1 MNLNSNIVRSK
12 TSKDNQI
19 FPNSERTGVSSLQAE
34 LTGANSLQLKL
45 RDFID
50 RKDISINRIAKQ
62 IGYSAAV
69 VSTYLQGKYPGDV
82 QKLEWVIASF
92 LMRQEE
98 LESLPK
104 ALIPFCPIANAD
116 VVFQIARTCHL
127 EQEIGVLV
135 GEAGTGKTKA
145 TKEYARQNPDVIFIE
160 ADLSFSTK
168 VFFKE
173 LHKKLGMDGS
183 GGIYDL
189 FTDCVEKL
197 QDSNRLI
204 IIDEAENLPY
214 RALDMVRRLY
224 DKANIGI
231 LLVGLPRLIANLRGK
246 RGEFKQLYSRVGIVM
261 TLEDFS
267 ESDTKLIVQTI
278 FPNTNGT
285 YKTFHE
291 LSKGNGRKLEKLILR
306 TSRTARSGKKEI
318 TDRLVKGAAEV
329 LLL

>member
-1 MNLNSNIVRSK
+1 MENKISK
-12 TSKDNQI
+12 ILTEQQD
-19 FPNSERTGVSSLQAE
+19 ERQKSVLQ
-34 LTGANSLQLKL
+34 KL
-45 RDFID
+45 RDFLE
-50 RKDISINRIAKQ
+50 RKDISINKVAKQ

-69 VSTYLQGKYPGDV
+69 ISTYLQGKYTGDIE
-82 QKLEWVIASF
+82 KLEWAVASF

-98 LESLPK
+98 IEAMPK
-104 ALIPFCPIANAD
+104 ELIPFCPITNAD
-116 VVFQIARTCHL
+116 IVFQIARTCHL

-145 TKEYARQNPDVIFIE
+145 AKEYSKQNPDVIFIE
-160 ADLSFSTK
+160 ADLSFTTK
-168 VFFKE
+168 VFFRE
-173 LHKKLGMDGS
+173 LHKKLGMDGN

-189 FTDCVEKL
+189 FADCVEKL
-197 QDSNRLI
+197 KDSNRLI

-231 LLVGLPRLIANLRGK
+231 LLIGLPRLIANLRGK

-261 TLEDFS
+261 ALDEFS

-278 FPNTNGT
+278 FPNTNGL

-291 LSKGNGRKLEKLILR
+291 LAKGNGRKLEKLILR
-306 TSRTARSGKKEI
+306 TSRAARSGRRDI
-318 TDRLVKGAAEV
+318 TEKLVKNAAEV

>member
-1 MNLNSNIVRSK
+1 MENKISK
-12 TSKDNQI
+12 ILTEQQD
-19 FPNSERTGVSSLQAE
+19 ERQKSILQ
-34 LTGANSLQLKL
+34 KL
-45 RDFID
+45 RDFLE
-50 RKDISINRIAKQ
+50 RKDISINKVAKQ

-69 VSTYLQGKYPGDV
+69 ISTYLQGKYPGDIE
-82 QKLEWVIASF
+82 KLEWAVASF

-98 LESLPK
+98 IEAMPK
-104 ALIPFCPIANAD
+104 ELIPFCPITNAD
-116 VVFQIARTCHL
+116 IVFQIARTCHL

-145 TKEYARQNPDVIFIE
+145 AKEYSKQNPDVIFIE
-160 ADLSFSTK
+160 ADLSFTTK
-168 VFFKE
+168 VFFRE
-173 LHKKLGMDGS
+173 LHKKLGMDGN

-189 FTDCVEKL
+189 FADCVEKL
-197 QDSNRLI
+197 KDSNRLI

-231 LLVGLPRLIANLRGK
+231 LLIGLPRLIANLRGK

-261 TLEDFS
+261 ALDEFS

-278 FPNTNGT
+278 FPNTNGL

-291 LSKGNGRKLEKLILR
+291 LAKGNGRKLEKLILR
-306 TSRTARSGKKEI
+306 TSRAARSGRRDI
-318 TDRLVKGAAEV
+318 TEKLVKNAAEV

>member
-1 MNLNSNIVRSK
+1 MENKISK
-12 TSKDNQI
+12 ILTEQQD
-19 FPNSERTGVSSLQAE
+19 ERQKSILQ
-34 LTGANSLQLKL
+34 KL
-45 RDFID
+45 RDFLE
-50 RKDISINRIAKQ
+50 RKDISINKVAKQ
-62 IGYSAAV
+62 IGYSAPV
-69 VSTYLQGKYPGDV
+69 ISTYLQGKYPGDIE
-82 QKLEWVIASF
+82 KLEWAVASF

-98 LESLPK
+98 IEAMPK
-104 ALIPFCPIANAD
+104 ELIPFCPITNAD
-116 VVFQIARTCHL
+116 IVFQIARTCHL

-145 TKEYARQNPDVIFIE
+145 AKEYSKQNPDVIFIE
-160 ADLSFSTK
+160 ADLSFTTK
-168 VFFKE
+168 VFFRE
-173 LHKKLGMDGS
+173 LHKKLGMDGN

-189 FTDCVEKL
+189 FADCVEKL
-197 QDSNRLI
+197 KDSNRLI

-231 LLVGLPRLIANLRGK
+231 LLIGLPRLIANLRGK

-261 TLEDFS
+261 ALDEFS

-278 FPNTNGT
+278 FPNTNGL

-291 LSKGNGRKLEKLILR
+291 LAKGNGRKLEKLILR
-306 TSRTARSGKKEI
+306 TSRAARSGRRDI
-318 TDRLVKGAAEV
+318 TEKLVKNAAEV

>member
-1 MNLNSNIVRSK
+1 MENKISK
-12 TSKDNQI
+12 ILTEQQD
-19 FPNSERTGVSSLQAE
+19 ERQKSVLQ
-34 LTGANSLQLKL
+34 KL
-45 RDFID
+45 RDFLE
-50 RKDISINRIAKQ
+50 RKDISINKVAKQ
-62 IGYSAAV
+62 IGYSAPV
-69 VSTYLQGKYPGDV
+69 ISTYLQGKYPGDIE
-82 QKLEWVIASF
+82 KLEWAVASF

-98 LESLPK
+98 IEAMPK
-104 ALIPFCPIANAD
+104 ELIPFCPITNAD
-116 VVFQIARTCHL
+116 IVFQIARTCHL

-145 TKEYARQNPDVIFIE
+145 AKEYSKQNPDVIFIE
-160 ADLSFSTK
+160 ADLSFTTK
-168 VFFKE
+168 VFFRE
-173 LHKKLGMDGS
+173 LHKKLGMDGN

-189 FTDCVEKL
+189 FADCVEKL
-197 QDSNRLI
+197 KDSNRLI

-231 LLVGLPRLIANLRGK
+231 LLIGLPRLIANLRGK

-261 TLEDFS
+261 ALDEFS

-278 FPNTNGT
+278 FPNTNGL

-291 LSKGNGRKLEKLILR
+291 LAKGNGRKLEKLILR
-306 TSRTARSGKKEI
+306 TSRAARSGRRDI
-318 TDRLVKGAAEV
+318 TEKLVKNAAEV

>member
-1 MNLNSNIVRSK
+1 MENKISK
-12 TSKDNQI
+12 ILTEQQD
-19 FPNSERTGVSSLQAE
+19 ERQKSILQ
-34 LTGANSLQLKL
+34 KL
-45 RDFID
+45 RDFLE
-50 RKDISINRIAKQ
+50 RKDISINKVAKQ

-69 VSTYLQGKYPGDV
+69 ISTYLQGKYTGDIE
-82 QKLEWVIASF
+82 KLEWAVASF

-98 LESLPK
+98 IEAMPK
-104 ALIPFCPIANAD
+104 ELIPFCPITNAD
-116 VVFQIARTCHL
+116 IVFQIARTCHL

-145 TKEYARQNPDVIFIE
+145 AKEYSKQNPDVIFIE
-160 ADLSFSTK
+160 ADLSFTTK
-168 VFFKE
+168 VFFRE
-173 LHKKLGMDGS
+173 LHKKLGMDGN

-189 FTDCVEKL
+189 FADCVEKL
-197 QDSNRLI
+197 KDSNRLI

-231 LLVGLPRLIANLRGK
+231 LLIGLPRLIANLRGK

-261 TLEDFS
+261 ALDEFS

-278 FPNTNGT
+278 FPNTNGL

-291 LSKGNGRKLEKLILR
+291 LAKGNGRKLEKLILR
-306 TSRTARSGKKEI
+306 TSRAARSGRRDI
-318 TDRLVKGAAEV
+318 TEKLVKNAAEV

>member
-1 MNLNSNIVRSK
+1 MENKN
-12 TSKDNQI
+12 NQKFAEQQDEKQSAI
-19 FPNSERTGVSSLQAE
+19 LQ
-34 LTGANSLQLKL
+34 KL
-45 RDFID
+45 RDFLE
-50 RKDISINRIAKQ
+50 RKDISINKVAKQ

-69 VSTYLQGKYPGDV
+69 ISTYLQGKYPGDIE
-82 QKLEWVIASF
+82 KLEWAVASF

-98 LESLPK
+98 IEAMPK
-104 ALIPFCPIANAD
+104 ELIPFCPITNAD
-116 VVFQIARTCHL
+116 IVFQIARTCHL

-145 TKEYARQNPDVIFIE
+145 AKEYSKQNPDVIFIE
-160 ADLSFSTK
+160 ADLSFTTK
-168 VFFKE
+168 VFFRE
-173 LHKKLGMDGS
+173 LHKKLGMDGN

-189 FTDCVEKL
+189 FADCVEKL
-197 QDSNRLI
+197 KDSNRLI

-231 LLVGLPRLIANLRGK
+231 LLIGLPRLIANLRGK

-261 TLEDFS
+261 ALDEFS

-278 FPNTNGT
+278 FPNTNGL

-291 LSKGNGRKLEKLILR
+291 LAKGNGRKLEKLILR
-306 TSRTARSGKKEI
+306 TSRAARSGRRDI
-318 TDRLVKGAAEV
+318 TEKLVKNAAEV

>member
-1 MNLNSNIVRSK
+1 MKNKN
-12 TSKDNQI
+12 NQKL
-19 FPNSERTGVSSLQAE
+19 SEQQDEKQSAILQ
-34 LTGANSLQLKL
+34 KL
-45 RDFID
+45 RDFLE
-50 RKDISINRIAKQ
+50 RKDISINKVAKQ

-69 VSTYLQGKYPGDV
+69 ISTYLQGKYPGDIE
-82 QKLEWVIASF
+82 KLEWAVASF

-98 LESLPK
+98 IEAMPK
-104 ALIPFCPIANAD
+104 ELIPFCPITNAD
-116 VVFQIARTCHL
+116 IVFQIARTCHL

-145 TKEYARQNPDVIFIE
+145 AKEYSKQNPDVIFIE
-160 ADLSFSTK
+160 ADLSFTTK
-168 VFFKE
+168 VFFRE
-173 LHKKLGMDGS
+173 LHKKLGMDGN

-189 FTDCVEKL
+189 FADCVEKL
-197 QDSNRLI
+197 KDSNRLI

-231 LLVGLPRLIANLRGK
+231 LLIGLPRLIANLRGK

-261 TLEDFS
+261 ALDEFS

-278 FPNTNGT
+278 FPNTNGL

-291 LSKGNGRKLEKLILR
+291 LAKGNGRKLEKLILR
-306 TSRTARSGKKEI
+306 TSRAARSGRRDI
-318 TDRLVKGAAEV
+318 TEKLVKNAAEV

>member
-1 MNLNSNIVRSK
+1 MENKN
-12 TSKDNQI
+12 NQKLA
-19 FPNSERTGVSSLQAE
+19 EQQDEKQSSILQ
-34 LTGANSLQLKL
+34 KL
-45 RDFID
+45 RDFLE
-50 RKDISINRIAKQ
+50 RKDISINKVAKQ

-69 VSTYLQGKYPGDV
+69 ISTYLQGKYPGDIE
-82 QKLEWVIASF
+82 KLEWAVASF

-98 LESLPK
+98 IEAMPK
-104 ALIPFCPIANAD
+104 ELIPFCQITNAD
-116 VVFQIARTCHL
+116 IVFQIARTCHL

-145 TKEYARQNPDVIFIE
+145 AKEYSKQNPDVIFIE
-160 ADLSFSTK
+160 ADLSFTTK
-168 VFFKE
+168 VFFRE
-173 LHKKLGMDGS
+173 LHKKLGMDGN

-197 QDSNRLI
+197 TDSNRLI

-231 LLVGLPRLIANLRGK
+231 LLIGLPRLIANLRGK

-261 TLEDFS
+261 ALDEFS

-278 FPNTNGT
+278 FPNTNGL

-291 LSKGNGRKLEKLILR
+291 LAKGNGRKLEKLILR
-306 TSRTARSGKKEI
+306 TSRAARSGRRDI
-318 TDRLVKGAAEV
+318 TEKLVKNAAEV

>member
-1 MNLNSNIVRSK
+1 MENKISK
-12 TSKDNQI
+12 ILTEQQD
-19 FPNSERTGVSSLQAE
+19 ERQKSVLQ
-34 LTGANSLQLKL
+34 KL
-45 RDFID
+45 RDFLE
-50 RKDISINRIAKQ
+50 RKDISINKVAKQ

-69 VSTYLQGKYPGDV
+69 ISTYLQGKYTGDIE
-82 QKLEWVIASF
+82 KLEWAVASF

-98 LESLPK
+98 IEAMPK
-104 ALIPFCPIANAD
+104 ELIPFCPITNAD
-116 VVFQIARTCHL
+116 IVFQIARTCHL

-145 TKEYARQNPDVIFIE
+145 AKEYSKQNPDVIFIE
-160 ADLSFSTK
+160 ADLSFTTK
-168 VFFKE
+168 VFFRE
-173 LHKKLGMDGS
+173 LHKKLGMDGN

-197 QDSNRLI
+197 TDSNRLI

-231 LLVGLPRLIANLRGK
+231 LLIGLPRLIANLRGK

-261 TLEDFS
+261 ALDEFS

-278 FPNTNGT
+278 FPNTNGL

-291 LSKGNGRKLEKLILR
+291 LAKGNGRKLEKLILR
-306 TSRTARSGKKEI
+306 TSRAARSGRRDI
-318 TDRLVKGAAEV
+318 TEKLVKNAAEV

>member
-1 MNLNSNIVRSK
+1 MENKISK
-12 TSKDNQI
+12 ILTEQQD
-19 FPNSERTGVSSLQAE
+19 ERQKSVLQ
-34 LTGANSLQLKL
+34 KL
-45 RDFID
+45 RDFLE
-50 RKDISINRIAKQ
+50 RKDISINKVAKQ

-69 VSTYLQGKYPGDV
+69 ISTYLQGKYPGDIE
-82 QKLEWVIASF
+82 KLEWAVASF

-98 LESLPK
+98 IEAMPK
-104 ALIPFCPIANAD
+104 ELIPFCPITNAD
-116 VVFQIARTCHL
+116 IVFQIARTCHL

-145 TKEYARQNPDVIFIE
+145 AKEYSKQNPDVIFIE
-160 ADLSFSTK
+160 ADLSFTTK
-168 VFFKE
+168 VFFRE
-173 LHKKLGMDGS
+173 LHKKLGMDGN

-189 FTDCVEKL
+189 FADCVEKL
-197 QDSNRLI
+197 KDSNRLI

-231 LLVGLPRLIANLRGK
+231 LLIGLPRLIANLRGK

-261 TLEDFS
+261 ALDEFS

-278 FPNTNGT
+278 FPNTNGL

-291 LSKGNGRKLEKLILR
+291 LAKGNGRKLEKLILR
-306 TSRTARSGKKEI
+306 TSRAARSGRRDI
-318 TDRLVKGAAEV
+318 TEKLVKNAAEV